1 MKLNPKWKK
10 RFVVFSGASAVFAL
24 LAVVLSYLLCTPPL
38 QEAEVYPS
46 GVILRDRDGRLMR
59 VGLGPD
65 DSDCRPFYKASRDDW
80 VVKALVASEDGRFYE
95 HHGVCLKSVIR
106 AVWQDVSS
114 FRRISGA
121 STLTM
126 QAVRLIKPHPRSLFW
141 KWIEAFAAL
150 RMERVRSKEW
160 ILSQYLNRAPFA
172 SNLVGVE
179 AASQGWFGKPAA
191 ELSLG
196 EAALLAGMVQSPSRF
211 RPDRRLPNALRRR
224 NYVFRR
230 MVELGYATEA
240 EVQSANRAPI
250 ELTRSPRPFLEP
262 FFCDWAAGEINE
274 SSGDYTTTLDRRIQT
289 IVTQQVQRQAKQLD
303 CSVAAV
309 VIEVANGAVR
319 ALTCSGR
326 YFDASS
332 GQVNTAL
339 SPRPAGSTLK
349 PFILAKAFDTGII
362 SPSEIVADVPRRYG
376 NFTPV
381 NFNRVFHGTLPIRD
395 ALILSLNIPFLD
407 LVQKCGKKEI
417 NSLLRDAGLTTI
429 PTDPEKHGLGIA
441 VGNVD
446 IRLLDLANAYA
457 VFARRGVYKPYRFL
471 EKDKWK
477 REEKATR
484 LFSNEASW
492 LISDF
497 LSGEERSASSIGHIA
512 DAKLPKIAWKTGTS
526 SAYRDAW
533 TAAWTPNYV
542 VAVWCGHKIGKFGD
556 KRLVGAK
563 VAAPVAWNIFRELL
577 RGEET
582 AWPVKPEGIGTRTVC
597 SVSGYPPN
605 GDCPETEEGL
615 FLKQASSP
623 RPCPVHRRDFE
634 GNLETVWPPDV
645 AAFLKER
652 RKSTATSVNENKLTI
667 VQPANRSVYKWLKGI
682 PGQAVA
688 VKPANVPPGER
699 VWWYVDGIPRGETE
713 GNEMFL
719 LEDGEI
725 SLGDHIISCAT
736 LHQRTSIRIKLER

>member
-1 MKLNPKWKK
+1 MKQEWKK
-10 RFVVFSGASAVFAL
+10 RIVVFAGASTATAF

-46 GVILRDRDGRLMR
+46 GVILRDRSGGLMR

-65 DSDCRPFYKASRDDW
+65 DSDCRPFYTASRDDW
-80 VVKALVASEDGRFYE
+80 VVKALVASEDGRFYD

-224 NYVFRR
+224 EYVFRR
-230 MVELGYATEA
+230 MLELGYATEA
-240 EVQSANRAPI
+240 EIQSANRAPI
-250 ELTRSPRPFLEP
+250 ELMRSPRPFLEP
-262 FFCDWAAGEINE
+262 FFCDWAASEIDE
-274 SSGDYTTTLDRRIQT
+274 TSGDYTTTLDRRIQD
-289 IVTQQVQRQAKQLD
+289 IVTRQVQRQAKQLD

-309 VIEVANGAVR
+309 VIEVATGAVR
-319 ALTCSGR
+319 ALTCSGT
-326 YFDASS
+326 YFDAKS

-349 PFILAKAFDTGII
+349 PFILAKALDTGMV
-362 SPSEIVADVPRRYG
+362 SPSELVADVPRRYG

-381 NFNRVFHGTLPIRD
+381 NFNRVFHGILPIRD

-407 LVQKCGKKEI
+407 LVKKCSKEDV
-417 NSLLRDAGLTTI
+417 NAVLREAGLTTI
-429 PTDPEKHGLGIA
+429 PEDPGKHGLGIA

-446 IRLLDLANAYA
+446 VRLLDLANAYA
-457 VFARRGVYKPYRFL
+457 TFARHGVYKSYRFL
-471 EKDKWK
+471 EKDRQN
-477 REEKATR
+477 RELNER
-484 LFSNEASW
+484 RIFSDEASW
-492 LISDF
+492 LIGDF
-497 LSGEERSASSIGHIA
+497 LSGEERSAHSIGHIA

-533 TAAWTPNYV
+533 TAAWTPDYV

-563 VAAPVAWNIFRELL
+563 VAAPVAWNIFRDLL
-577 RGEET
+577 RGKDPT
-582 AWPVKPEGIGTRTVC
+582 WPVRPEGIGTRAVC
-597 SVSGYPPN
+597 SVSGFPPN
-605 GDCPETEEGL
+605 GDCPGTREGL
-615 FLKQASSP
+615 FLKRASSP
-623 RPCPVHRRDFE
+623 RLCPVHRRDFE
-634 GNLETVWPPDV
+634 GKLETVWPPDV

-652 RKSTATSVNENKLTI
+652 GKSDTTPAKESRLAI
-667 VQPANRSVYKWLKGI
+667 LQPADRSVYKWLKGI
-682 PGQAVA
+682 PGQAVT
-688 VKPANVPPGER
+688 VKPANVAPGER
-699 VWWYVDGIPRGETE
+699 VWWYVDGIPHGETE
-713 GNEMFL
+713 GDEMFL

-725 SLGDHIISCAT
+725 TLGDHTISCAT
-736 LHQRTSIRIKLER
+736 LHQRASIHIRLER

>member
-1 MKLNPKWKK
+1 MNAKWKK
-10 RFVVFSGASAVFAL
+10 RLAVFSGL
-24 LAVVLSYLLCTPPL
+24 PTAVVLLASAFSYVFCEPPL
-38 QEAEVYPS
+38 REAEVYPS

-65 DSDCRPFYKASRDDW
+65 DSDCRPFYRASRDDW
-80 VVKALVASEDGRFYE
+80 VVKALVASEDGRFYD
-95 HHGVCLKSVIR
+95 HHGVCLKSVLR

-114 FRRISGA
+114 FRRVSGA

-126 QAVRLIKPHPRSLFW
+126 QAVRLIKPHPRSLLW

-224 NYVFRR
+224 EYVFRR

-240 EVQSANRAPI
+240 EVRSANRAPI
-250 ELTRSPRPFLEP
+250 ELARSPRPFLEP

-274 SSGDYTTTLDRRIQT
+274 TSGDYTTTLDRRIQA
-289 IVTQQVQRQAKQLD
+289 VAARQVQRQAEQLD
-303 CSVAAV
+303 CSAAAV
-309 VIEVANGAVR
+309 VIEVATGSVR
-319 ALTCSGR
+319 ALACSGR
-326 YFDASS
+326 YFDAKS

-339 SPRPAGSTLK
+339 APRPAGSTLK
-349 PFILAKAFDTGII
+349 PFILAKAFDAGLV

-376 NFTPV
+376 NFAPV
-381 NFNRVFHGTLPIRD
+381 NFRRVFHGVLPVRD

-407 LVQKCGKKEI
+407 LVKKCGKEEI
-417 NSLLRDAGLTTI
+417 NALLRHAGLSTI
-429 PTDPEKHGLGIA
+429 PADPEKHGLGIA

-446 IRLLDLANAYA
+446 VRLLDLANAYA
-457 VFARRGVYKPYRFL
+457 VLARGGIYKPYRFL
-471 EKDKWK
+471 EKDDRK
-477 REEKATR
+477 RETKEIR

-492 LISDF
+492 LIGDF
-497 LSGEERSASSIGHIA
+497 LSGEERSARSVGHIA
-512 DAKLPKIAWKTGTS
+512 DAKLPQIAWKTGTS
-526 SAYRDAW
+526 SAFRDAW
-533 TAAWTPNYV
+533 TVAWTPDCV

-563 VAAPVAWNIFRELL
+563 AAAPAAWNIFRELL
-577 RGEET
+577 HGKET
-582 AWPVKPEGIGTRTVC
+582 VWPAKPAGIGTRTVC
-597 SVSGYPPN
+597 SVSGCPPN
-605 GDCPETEEGL
+605 GDCPGTTEGL

-623 RPCPVHRRDFE
+623 RPCPVHRRDFD
-634 GNLETVWPPDV
+634 GNLETAWPPDV
-645 AAFLKER
+645 AAFLEGSGKKAAPDAGGNR
-652 RKSTATSVNENKLTI
+652 LAI
-667 VQPANRSVYKWLKGI
+667 VQPADRSVYKWMKGMT
-682 PGQAVA
+682 GQAVA
-688 VKPANVPPGER
+688 VKPANVPEGAR
-699 VWWYVDGIPRGETE
+699 VWWYVDGIFRRETE
-713 GNEMFL
+713 GDEMFL

-725 SLGDHIISCAT
+725 SLGDHIIACAT
-736 LHQRTSIRIKLER
+736 LHQCASIRIRLER